1 MSDVALWC
9 PECGGEFRSQ
19 YWPDECAECGG
30 MLLLSASFRDSDGKP
45 MAPRPTGANHQ
56 FPKVQSGTTI
66 EHAPIRQAYQAR
78 LPKQHSMSRPAHAL
92 YDLIMTTAV
101 FADVGVTVRLIAT
114 HHVAWGIGCLILA
127 CAVTLTVGYLLRSI
141 LGHQQYAFGL
151 RHRRTDHRFGS

>member
-30 MLLLSASFRDSDGKP
+30 ILLLSASFRDSDGNAT
-45 MAPRPTGANHQ
+45 APNQIGITNKFQSLQRSTFIDHPSEHQ
-56 FPKVQSGTTI
+56 TY
-66 EHAPIRQAYQAR
+66 HAG
-78 LPKQHSMSRPAHAL
+78 LPQQTMSRPAHAL
-92 YDLIMTTAV
+92 YDVIMTTAV
-101 FADVGVTVRLIAT
+101 FADVGATVRLIAA
-114 HHVAWGIGCLILA
+114 HHVAWGVGCLVLA
-127 CAVTLTVGYLLRSI
+127 CAVTLTMGYLLRSI